1 MKKAT
6 VFMMFGAACGAF
18 YAILKERSN
27 KMTKACCNDLAT
39 IMMDGPEIQTAE
51 EEIKACK
58 DIEKAEQIAV
68 NDIVTSWEK
77 ESHYRRTAKD
87 IQKDAD
93 KAIRMLE
100 IDPDSPENKRLIDLE
115 DKRKAALAASKK
127 ALGLTR
133 AENDRDKAIRE
144 ANEKYEKQIA
154 YLNQGA
160 EAGSELAS
168 ITTNLRFAAEK
179 DRDKSISEANKRYEN
194 LKSKYDS
201 KVSEWDEKVLE
212 AKTVREE
219 MLAAGRQR
227 ILEQRD
233 ARMNSLKRTR
243 NEAVRNARDTVAGNR
258 SEEQNNILE
267 RYEDNV
273 KMVKGFDQK
282 VKDKA
287 KELYDG
293 TTVDK
298 RFACYFIQNK
308 VKPGTVIGF
317 AVMPLIGLG
326 LAAWKYVEFVWK
338 IIHWMNWKDD
348 EQKGA

>member
-1 MKKAT
+1 MRKT
-6 VFMMFGAACGAF
+6 TIGMIFGAACGAV

-27 KMTKACCNDLAT
+27 KMTKACCNDLAAV
-39 IMMDGPEIQTAE
+39 MMDGPEIETAE

-58 DIEKAEQIAV
+58 DIERAEQVAV
-68 NDIVTSWEK
+68 NDIVTEWEK
-77 ESHYRRTAKD
+77 ENRYRRSIKD
-87 IQKDAD
+87 IQNDAD

-100 IDPDSPENKRLIDLE
+100 IDPDNPENKRLIDLE

-127 ALGLTR
+127 ALGLTK
-133 AENDRDKAIRE
+133 AEHDRDKAIRE
-144 ANEKYEKQIA
+144 ANEKYEKQVT

-168 ITTNLRFAAEK
+168 IASNLRFAAEK
-179 DRDKSISEANKRYEN
+179 DRDKAIADANKKYES

-201 KVSEWDEKVLE
+201 KVSEWDERVLE

-219 MLAAGRQR
+219 MLAAGRKR

-233 ARMNSLKRTR
+233 TRMNSLKKTR
-243 NEAVRNARDTVAGNR
+243 NEAVRSARETVTGNR
-258 SEEQNNILE
+258 SAEQNDILE

-273 KMVKGFDQK
+273 KIVNGFDQK

-293 TTVDK
+293 TTTDK
-298 RFACYFIQNK
+298 RFACYFIQKK
-308 VKPGTVIGF
+308 VSIGTVVGV
-317 AVMPLIGLG
+317 AAMPLIGLG
-326 LAAWKYVEFVWK
+326 LAAWKYIEFVMK
-338 IIHWMNWKDD
+338 IIHWMNWKEDSN
-348 EQKGA
+348 GTV

>member
-1 MKKAT
+1 MKKTT

-27 KMTKACCNDLAT
+27 KMTKACCNDLASV
-39 IMMDGPEIQTAE
+39 MLDGPEIETAE
-51 EEIKACK
+51 EEIKACE

-68 NDIVTSWEK
+68 NDIVTRWEK
-77 ESHYRRTAKD
+77 ENRYRSDVKN

-133 AENDRDKAIRE
+133 AENERDKAIRE
-144 ANEKYEKQIA
+144 ANEKYEKQIT

-168 ITTNLRFAAEK
+168 ITSNLRFAAEK
-179 DRDKSISEANKRYEN
+179 DRDKTIADANKKYEG

-219 MLAAGRQR
+219 MLAAGRKR

-233 ARMNSLKRTR
+233 ARMNSLKKTR
-243 NEAVRNARDTVAGNR
+243 NEVVLNARDTVVGNR
-258 SEEQNNILE
+258 SEEQNDILE

-273 KMVKGFDQK
+273 KIVNSFDQK

-293 TTVDK
+293 TTTDK
-298 RFACYFIQNK
+298 RFACYFIQK
-308 VKPGTVIGF
+308 KISVGTVVGV
-317 AVMPLIGLG
+317 AAMPLIGLG
-326 LAAWKYVEFVWK
+326 LAAWKYIEFIMK
-338 IIHWMNWKDD
+338 IVHWMNWKAE